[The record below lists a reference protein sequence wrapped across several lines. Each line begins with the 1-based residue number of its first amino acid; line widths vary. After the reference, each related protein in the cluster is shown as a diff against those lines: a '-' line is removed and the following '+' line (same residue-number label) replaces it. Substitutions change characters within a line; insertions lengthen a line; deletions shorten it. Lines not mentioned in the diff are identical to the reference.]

1 MKMLETF
8 EYLSEHLRL
17 RLQSKWDT
25 ILSLTGTDPFMLWVV
40 WTTIYSVSLYWLGGA
55 IYTYLDL
62 TGKPKFLRKY
72 KTQPGANEPLD
83 YNNARKVIQQ
93 VLINQFIVGV
103 PFTIFFV
110 WVDWNKYSDPSRFGT
125 LPSIWI
131 MALHFFACKIIY
143 EIGFYYSHRLIH
155 TKYLYKRIHKRH
167 HEFTA
172 PVAIAAAYCTP
183 IEHIFSNLIP
193 IGAGI
198 ALTHCHIV
206 VAWAW
211 VFSVTTSTLNDHS
224 GYHFP
229 VFSSPEFHDF
239 HHMTL
244 VFDGGRVQVFEII

>member
-1 MKMLETF
+1 MILGIIQNTAEQ
-8 EYLSEHLRL
+8 L
-17 RLQSKWDT
+17 RLQLQYKWDF
-25 ILSLTGTDPFMLWVV
+25 ILSVTGKDPFLLWVV

-72 KTQPGANEPLD
+72 KTQPGMNEPLE
-83 YNNARKVIQQ
+83 YPNVKKVVQQ
-93 VLINQFIVGV
+93 VLTNQFLVGL
-103 PFTIFFV
+103 PFTIFAT
-110 WVDWNKYSDPSRFGT
+110 WKEWEQYSDPRRIKT
-125 LPSIWI
+125 IPPIWT
-131 MALHFFACKIIY
+131 MAFHLFACKIIY

-198 ALTHCHIV
+198 AITRCHIV

-211 VFSVTTSTLNDHS
+211 IFSVTTSTLNDHS

-239 HHMTL
+239 HHMT
-244 VFDGGRVQVFEII
+244 